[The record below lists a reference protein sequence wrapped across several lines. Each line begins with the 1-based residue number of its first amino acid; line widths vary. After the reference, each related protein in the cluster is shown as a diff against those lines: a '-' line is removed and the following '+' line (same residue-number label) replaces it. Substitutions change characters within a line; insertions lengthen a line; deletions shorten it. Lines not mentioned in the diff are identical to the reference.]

1 MFILFFFSITIFYYY
16 VHNLQSQINELKK
29 YSSSHKSM
37 LHDFHQELHS
47 FHQELHTKITFCNDI
62 IKSFENI
69 IQSFEDKIETLRKN
83 SISVS
88 NDLSLRIQNFESRFL
103 FTSPNSFHLYDSFF
117 SQSNTFHYDL
127 ILKYTEITPQH
138 LVQMMDYYNMKRTLE
153 DIWKE
158 LIHKQHYFKVNYNGE
173 DRDYFLIYNSYLYKN
188 KNIEDIYKQYD
199 HTKLLAKKIDTNIV
213 PFAKKFC
220 NIQYNFINGYK
231 NKENIKTVFLQGDE
245 FMKQFNIIKFE

>member
-1 MFILFFFSITIFYYY
+1 MFILFFSSIIIFYYY
-16 VHNLQSQINELKK
+16 VHNLQSQINELKN
-29 YSSSHKSM
+29 YSSSHKFI
-37 LHDFHQELHS
+37 LHDYHQELDN
-47 FHQELHTKITFCNDI
+47 KITFYNDI
-62 IKSFENI
+62 IKSIEDKIQLFENK
-69 IQSFEDKIETLRKN
+69 IQSFEDKIETFRKN

-88 NDLSLRIQNFESRFL
+88 NDLSLRIENFESRFL
-103 FTSPNSFHLYDSFF
+103 FTSPNKFHLCDTFF

-127 ILKYTEITPQH
+127 ILKYTEITPQR

-173 DRDYFLIYNSYLYKN
+173 DKDYFFIYNSYFYKN

-199 HTKLLAKKIDTNIV
+199 HTKLLAKKIDSNIV

>member
-37 LHDFHQELHS
+37 LHDYHQEFHS
-47 FHQELHTKITFCNDI
+47 FHKELDTKITFYNDI
-62 IKSFENI
+62 IKSFEDK
-69 IQSFEDKIETLRKN
+69 IQSFEHKIEMLRKN

-103 FTSPNSFHLYDSFF
+103 FTSPNKFHLCDTFF

-127 ILKYTEITPQH
+127 ILKYTEITPQN

-173 DRDYFLIYNSYLYKN
+173 DKDYFLIYNSYFYKN